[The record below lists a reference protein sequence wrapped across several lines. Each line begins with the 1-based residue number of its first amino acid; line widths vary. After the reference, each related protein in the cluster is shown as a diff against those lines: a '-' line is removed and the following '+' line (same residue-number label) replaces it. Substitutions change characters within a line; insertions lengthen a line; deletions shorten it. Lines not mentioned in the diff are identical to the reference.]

1 MRPSKFLTYTMFL
14 VLPALAMA
22 LASCGSVRS
31 LFTGLPPDVEVSQ
44 TAGFDPTKA
53 KSAAVVVVVS
63 ANQNVGNYGTST
75 DRGTLVRAIN
85 DAVEARLMA
94 KGYVVPTGKSV
105 PLVLSYQGDP
115 AGLDAVSIAKLLQVD
130 LAFVVA
136 VHELREAEALGSDGS
151 NSHSQAFNVT
161 AQGVSVASGR
171 TGWTGTAHGE
181 ARLDRGTLQRVA
193 VEVSTTIADRFPA
206 KVIQADTTGK

>member
-1 MRPSKFLTYTMFL
+1 MLNTRLL
-14 VLPALAMA
+14 VPVIAALAFT
-22 LASCGSVRS
+22 LAGCDSVRT
-31 LFTGLPPDVEVSQ
+31 LFTGLPPDVEVNQ
-44 TAGFDPTKA
+44 VQGFDPSKA
-53 KSAAVVVVVS
+53 RSLAVVVVVGAS
-63 ANQNVGNYGTST
+63 NASSFSV
-75 DRGTLVRAIN
+75 DRPALVRAIN

-115 AGLDAVSIAKLLQVD
+115 AALDAVSIAKLLQVD

>member
-1 MRPSKFLTYTMFL
+1 MLNTRLL
-14 VLPALAMA
+14 VPVIAALAIA
-22 LASCGSVRS
+22 LGGCDSVRT
-31 LFTGLPPDVEVSQ
+31 LFTGLPPDVEVNQ
-44 TAGFDPTKA
+44 VQGFDPSKA
-53 KSAAVVVVVS
+53 RSLAVVVVVGAS
-63 ANQNVGNYGTST
+63 NASSFSV
-75 DRGTLVRAIN
+75 DRPALVRAIN

-136 VHELREAEALGSDGS
+136 VHELRETEQFGSGGS
-151 NSHSQAFNVT
+151 NSYSQVFNVT

-171 TGWTGTAHGE
+171 TGWTGAAHGE
-181 ARLDRGTLQRVA
+181 AHLDRGTLQRVA
-193 VEVSTTIADRFPA
+193 VEVSTAIADRFPT
-206 KVIQADTTGK
+206 KVVQADTTGK